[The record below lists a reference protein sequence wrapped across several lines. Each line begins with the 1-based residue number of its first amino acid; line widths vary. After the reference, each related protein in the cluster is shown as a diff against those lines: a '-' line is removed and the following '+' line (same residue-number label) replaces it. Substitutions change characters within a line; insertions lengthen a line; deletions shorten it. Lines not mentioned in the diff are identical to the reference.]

1 MSSYHRRTSLTTSLK
16 FSVDPLYTFSG
27 WGRLAA
33 RESVSSNGGG
43 GLLLEVSAGAGF
55 SCKIGVCDVDTVSDI
70 DFSFAAWVYYR
81 SAQCEFPV
89 DCGMFSEA
97 KRIEQPQR
105 VERIDRNR
113 L

>member
-1 MSSYHRRTSLTTSLK
+1 MSSYYRRTSQIPSLK

-27 WGRLAA
+27 WGRLAV
-33 RESVSSNGGG
+33 RESVSSNGGKSLSRRVG
-43 GLLLEVSAGAGF
+43 AGAGP
-55 SCKIGVCDVDTVSDI
+55 SCKIGVCDGDTISDI

-81 SAQCEFPV
+81 LAQWEFPV
-89 DCGMFSEA
+89 DCGMLPGA
-97 KRIEQPQR
+97 KWIEPPQR

>member
-1 MSSYHRRTSLTTSLK
+1 MPPLK

-27 WGRLAA
+27 WGRLTA
-33 RESVSSNGGG
+33 RESVSSNGGKSLSRRVG
-43 GLLLEVSAGAGF
+43 AGAGP
-55 SCKIGVCDVDTVSDI
+55 SCKMGGCDRDTISDI
-70 DFSFAAWVYYR
+70 DFSFAAGVYCW
-81 SAQCEFPV
+81 STQCELPV

-105 VERIDRNR
+105 VERFDRNR